1 MERGIGTA
9 RGSETAR
16 AVGTTRGTG
25 AARAAAVLATLLWA
39 LWQCFGNLGAAN
51 ISSDEPVY
59 LSAGWSYLHG
69 DMTPNLEHPPTAKY
83 LIGLAQVLLGEG
95 LLAGRIAAG
104 AATLLTGVILW
115 FWLKRELGTVLAL
128 IPAGLFLLFPRTT
141 ATGGTRIDRLALLE
155 PFMVLFA
162 VAAMAAAWTWARR
175 GAAGERSGR
184 LIAVAGV
191 LFALSVTSKLTTL
204 ALAPVFLVPLLLI
217 GDRRRALR
225 GFAAFALA
233 FLVTAVL
240 AYLPVHPVEAIRYL
254 LDFQSEHNASGHMI
268 DVAGAPYRFPPWWA
282 NLWFML
288 SGVGPA
294 ALAVLVLG
302 GLLALLAPRRRAL
315 VLYLAG
321 ATLLLL
327 VFHLLIS
334 AVALPHYYVAWA
346 WLLCVLA
353 GVGIAEALRDGLVLP
368 WRIARPAGV
377 LLLVASLVI
386 AAATSVG
393 IVQERP
399 TGIARVAGAL
409 HERGLDGG
417 LVLVQGMSSGVYV
430 PYIGDR
436 YTTDPA
442 SEGIVAIAIEES
454 ARFPLDPRVEEY
466 LATDPTVVQLDEL
479 RLVLTDGP
487 LPAE

>member
-1 MERGIGTA
+1 
-9 RGSETAR
+9 
-16 AVGTTRGTG
+16 
-25 AARAAAVLATLLWA
+25 
-39 LWQCFGNLGAAN
+39 
-51 ISSDEPVY
+51 
-59 LSAGWSYLHG
+59 
-69 DMTPNLEHPPTAKY
+69 
-83 LIGLAQVLLGEG
+83 
-95 LLAGRIAAG
+95 
-104 AATLLTGVILW
+104 
-115 FWLKRELGTVLAL
+115 
-128 IPAGLFLLFPRTT
+128 
-141 ATGGTRIDRLALLE
+141 
-155 PFMVLFA
+155 
-162 VAAMAAAWTWARR
+162 
-175 GAAGERSGR
+175 
-184 LIAVAGV
+184 
-191 LFALSVTSKLTTL
+191 
-204 ALAPVFLVPLLLI
+204 
-217 GDRRRALR
+217 
-225 GFAAFALA
+225 
-233 FLVTAVL
+233 
-240 AYLPVHPVEAIRYL
+240 
-254 LDFQSEHNASGHMI
+254 
-268 DVAGAPYRFPPWWA
+268 
-282 NLWFML
+282 
-288 SGVGPA
+288 
-294 ALAVLVLG
+294 
-302 GLLALLAPRRRAL
+302 

-393 IVQERP
+393 IAQERP